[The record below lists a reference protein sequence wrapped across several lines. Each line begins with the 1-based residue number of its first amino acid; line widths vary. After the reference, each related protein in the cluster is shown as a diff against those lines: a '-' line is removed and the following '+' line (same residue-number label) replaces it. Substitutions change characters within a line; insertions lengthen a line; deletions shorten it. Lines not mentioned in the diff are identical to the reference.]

1 MLAEHIE
8 EALGVPLGR
17 AALEEVTRR
26 MWRAFGEGLL
36 TEAQAERLDGLIRER
51 QARLRALEGQG
62 TAQRGPQGVFAAAAA
77 AVRRARR
84 RPRSPDR
91 QASLERRRGVAF
103 SGGMPSSLARLFT
116 PGQVAVLSVV
126 GREAARGRPSCEMPL
141 GKIGALAGV
150 GRTTVQEALRA
161 ARGLGLVWVRE
172 RRRRGERSE
181 TNVVTILSKGW
192 WRWLKRHLAPEAP
205 EETPRKGTKRRDSRR
220 GGFGKANPTDTKEL
234 RREKEAAKGARRTPD
249 EGWGELEDRRGPRTE
264 RRTPPEGPARG
275 G

>member
-1 MLAEHIE
+1 MLSEHIE

-17 AALEEVTRR
+17 TALEEVARR
-26 MWRAFGEGLL
+26 MWQALGEGLL
-36 TEAQAERLDGLIRER
+36 TEAEAERLDGLIRER
-51 QARLRALEGQG
+51 QARLGALEGQG
-62 TAQRGPQGVFAAAAA
+62 TARRGPVGVFAAAAA
-77 AVRRARR
+77 AVKRARR

-116 PGQVAVLSVV
+116 PGQVAVLTVV
-126 GREAARGRPSCEMPL
+126 GREAARGRPTCQMPL
-141 GKIGALAGV
+141 DRIGALAGV

-161 ARGLGLVWVRE
+161 AKGLGLVWVRE

-192 WRWLKRHLAPEAP
+192 WRWLRRHLAPETP
-205 EETPRKGTKRRDSRR
+205 EEMPRKNTKGRRSGG
-220 GGFGKANPTDTKEL
+220 GGFGKANPTATKEL
-234 RREKEAAKGARRTPD
+234 RRGKEAPEDARKGP
-249 EGWGELEDRRGPRTE
+249 EGGREGPEDRRRPGTGHRTL
-264 RRTPPEGPARG
+264 PEGPMRG

>member
-17 AALEEVTRR
+17 TALEEVARR
-26 MWRAFGEGLL
+26 MWQAFGEGLL
-36 TEAQAERLDGLIRER
+36 TDAEAERLDGLIRER
-51 QARLRALEGQG
+51 QARLGALEGQAAG
-62 TAQRGPQGVFAAAAA
+62 RRGPVGVFAAAAA
-77 AVRRARR
+77 AVKRARR

-91 QASLERRRGVAF
+91 QTSLERRRGVAF

-116 PGQVAVLSVV
+116 TGQVAVLSVV
-126 GREAARGRPSCEMPL
+126 GREAARGRPTCEMPL
-141 GKIGALAGV
+141 VKIEALAGV

-161 ARGLGLVWVRE
+161 AKGLGLVWVRE

-192 WRWLKRHLAPEAP
+192 WRWLKRHLAPEEA
-205 EETPRKGTKRRDSRR
+205 PRKDAKGRRSGG
-220 GGFGKANPTDTKEL
+220 GGFGKPDPTTTEEL
-234 RREKEAAKGARRTPD
+234 RREKKTAEGARKAPD
-249 EGWGELEDRRGPRTE
+249 ESWEGPEDRRGPWTR